1 VFLGEDGPTHQP
13 IEQLPSLRLIP
24 GLEVWRPADGLE
36 TAMSWARAIQRDKA
50 PTALSLTR
58 QKLPA
63 IQRRDGFDRRE
74 ITRGGYVLDDS
85 EGGAPEVTMLAT
97 GSEVSLAREARKLL
111 QAAGIRTRVVSM
123 PCFEAFRAQ
132 PDTYR
137 QSVIPKESRRV
148 VIEASRSDPW
158 CDLAGEDCLW
168 IGLDRFGAS
177 APAAVIAEK
186 LGFTPPAVAE
196 RVQRWLNL

>member
-1 VFLGEDGPTHQP
+1 
-13 IEQLPSLRLIP
+13 
-24 GLEVWRPADGLE
+24 
-36 TAMSWARAIQRDKA
+36 MSWARAIQRDKA

-63 IQRRDGFDRRE
+63 IQRRDGFDRKE
-74 ITRGGYVLDDS
+74 ILRGGYVLDDS
-85 EGGAPEVTMLAT
+85 EGGPPEVTILAT
-97 GSEVSLAREARKLL
+97 GSEVWLARETRTLL
-111 QAAGIRTRVVSM
+111 QSNGGIRARVVSM

-132 PDTYR
+132 PETYR
-137 QSVIPKESRRV
+137 KSVIPEGSRRV
-148 VIEASRSDPW
+148 VIEASRIEPW
-158 CDLAGEDCLW
+158 FELFGEDCLW

-196 RVQRWLNL
+196 KVQRWLKRA